1 MRSAI
6 IASNNS
12 FYRILCLVLIITS
25 LISLF
30 FPNVTAMHK
39 EFDVKEFNEN
49 VTIPRNDF
57 RAIDFKFQDGKEL
70 EVIYTIQESQGQP
83 IDLWFV
89 NEDNYLLLTNGAQ
102 FLYLV
107 DGTSKQVS
115 YTKKLVVLTE
125 HDNYKLVMTNYY
137 SNQTV
142 EVDIMGEI
150 RTFKDSSEENSLN
163 FSSILFYALII
174 IIIILTILL
183 IVLGLKLRKSKQT
196 GIIANENR
204 STKKAKAGK
213 TKKDKSKDKS
223 NDSIKKTRSK
233 KSKQTKNK
241 DFNKLTSKQSKTKIK
256 SESTNFCGYCGELV
270 DTPYCKYCGRKV

>member
-256 SESTNFCGYCGELV
+256 SDIDLL
-270 DTPYCKYCGRKV
+270 

>member
-1 MRSAI
+1 MRSDLFN
-6 IASNNS
+6 SNSS
-12 FYRILCLVLIITS
+12 FYRILCLILIITS
-25 LISLF
+25 FISTF
-30 FPNVTAMHK
+30 FPNVTAKHK
-39 EFDVKEFNEN
+39 EFDVKELNEK
-49 VTIPRNDF
+49 VTIPRNDL
-57 RAIDFKFQDGKEL
+57 RAIDFNFQDGKEL
-70 EVIYTIQESQGQP
+70 EVIYTIQENQGLP

-107 DGTSKQVS
+107 DGTGKQVS
-115 YTKKLVVLTE
+115 YTKKVVVLTE

-150 RTFKDSSEENSLN
+150 RTFKESSEENSLE
-163 FSSILFYALII
+163 FSSNLFYALII
-174 IIIILTILL
+174 IIMILVVLL
-183 IVLGLKLRKSKQT
+183 IVLSLKLYKSNQT
-196 GIIANENR
+196 RIITSNKHL
-204 STKKAKAGK
+204 KKKGKAGK

-256 SESTNFCGYCGELV
+256 SDSNNFCGYCGEPV
-270 DTPYCKYCGRKV
+270 NTPYCKYCGRKV